1 MTTFE
6 SLGLDE
12 RILKAVSALGFEI
25 PSEIQQKAIPELLS
39 GKRDLVGLAQT
50 GTGKT
55 AAFGLPLIELTDF
68 SSRDVQAVVLCPTRE
83 LCVQITKDFESYAKN
98 YRDTNIVA
106 VYGGASIDTQIRQI
120 KKGAQIIVATP
131 GRMADMV
138 NRNAVNLENV
148 KIVVLD
154 EADEMLDM
162 GFKDDLDIIL
172 NQTPSTRNTW
182 LFSAT
187 MSKEVARIA
196 SNYMSDPFEITVGG
210 KNSGAKNIEHQYYVM
225 HYTNK
230 YAALKRIVDF
240 YPDIFAIVFCRT
252 KRETQEIAE
261 KLIKDGYNADAL
273 HGDLS
278 QAQRDKVMDRY
289 RNRSLQLLIATDVAA
304 RGIDVNDV
312 THVIHYGLPEDVE
325 NYTHRSGRTARAGK
339 SGISICI
346 TTTKEVYK
354 VRDIER
360 LIGAKFEKKLVPSGE
375 EVCEKQFVSHLGK
388 VLNAEI
394 KEKELKRFMP
404 IIEEFSEGLT
414 SEEIIKK
421 FISHSFNNLLNY
433 YKDSVDIN
441 TAKGVREE
449 RGDREEGGRGR
460 DRNDGFARYFIN
472 IGKKDNINV
481 GALLNLVCT
490 ESGLKGADFGRID
503 LKDSFSFL
511 DVREEDVNEF
521 EKGMKGAEFNGR
533 KVNVE
538 KSVAPSGGSG
548 GGGGR
553 SSSRGGRKDFS
564 SSRGGES
571 RGEGRGHRKG
581 GSSSGTNGYSGSTG
595 KERRR
600 RVDSPSSNSSAGGK
614 KQKFY

>member
-12 RILKAVSALGFEI
+12 RILKAVEALGFET
-25 PSEIQQKAIPELLS
+25 PSEIQQKAIPELIT
-39 GKRDLVGLAQT
+39 GTRDLVGLAQT

-68 SSRDVQAVVLCPTRE
+68 SIKDAQAVVLCPTRE
-83 LCVQITKDFESYAKN
+83 LCVQISKDLVSFAAN
-98 YRDTNIVA
+98 YSNANIVA

-120 KKGAQIIVATP
+120 KRGAQIIVATP

-138 NRNAVNLENV
+138 NRKAVNLENV
-148 KIVVLD
+148 KFVVLD

-172 NQTPSTRNTW
+172 EKTPQNRNTW

-196 SNYMSDPFEITVGG
+196 SNYMSDPFEITIGS
-210 KNSGAKNIEHQYYVM
+210 KNQGAKNIEHQYCLV
-225 HYTNK
+225 HQSNK
-230 YAALKRIVDF
+230 YAALKRLVDF

-261 KLIKDGYNADAL
+261 KLIVDGYNADAL

-312 THVIHYGLPEDVE
+312 THVIHYGLPDDVE

-339 SGISICI
+339 SGISIGI
-346 TTTKEVYK
+346 TSPKDSHKIRE
-354 VRDIER
+354 IER
-360 LIGAKFEKKLVPSGE
+360 LVGTKFEKITIPSGE
-375 EVCEKQFVSHLGK
+375 EVCEKQFVGHLAK
-388 VLNAEI
+388 VMEAEI
-394 KEKELKRFMP
+394 KEKELAKFMP
-404 IIEEFSEGLT
+404 LIEEFSAGLT

-433 YKDSVDIN
+433 YKSASDIN
-441 TAKGVREE
+441 NVKESA
-449 RGDREEGGRGR
+449 GGRDSKRGAGKE
-460 DRNDGFARYFIN
+460 GFTRYFIN
-472 IGKKDNINV
+472 VGKKDNINV

-490 ESGLKGADFGRID
+490 ESGLQGADFGRID
-503 LKDSFSFL
+503 LKDSFSFI
-511 DVREEDVNEF
+511 DVREEDAEDF
-521 EKGMKGAEFNGR
+521 EKGVSGSQFNGR

-538 KSVAPSGGSG
+538 KSVAASG
-548 GGGGR
+548 GGGSR
-553 SSSRGGRKDFS
+553 SGGRKF
-564 SSRGGES
+564 RGNDSG
-571 RGEGRGHRKG
+571 GGGRGHRKG
-581 GSSSGTNGYSGSTG
+581 GSGSGSGRSEGRSGGGDAG
-595 KERRR
+595 KSKRR
-600 RVDSPSSNSSAGGK
+600 RVSSDSSSFK
-614 KQKFY
+614 KFY